1 MIKKKNA
8 KLKIRTSFPMNIG
21 KDEKGTKYKCHI
33 CGSEKIRNGFIYC
46 PDCGAILK
54 FEGEVWVLY
63 DICPICGT
71 LHDDGAVIKV
81 KGKQYFICF
90 DCSEKLSDEEIKKI
104 IEEK

>member
-1 MIKKKNA
+1 M
-8 KLKIRTSFPMNIG
+8 
-21 KDEKGTKYKCHI
+21 
-33 CGSEKIRNGFIYC
+33 
-46 PDCGAILK
+46 
-54 FEGEVWVLY
+54 Y

-104 IEEK
+104 IEEKEEK